1 MDRASLLRLRILCWR
16 VTVVHPLDC
25 AGRWLFRLC
34 AASLNP
40 RHDDP
45 EKSLCSDRRSRPGG
59 LLRLRS
65 AFVDDP
71 VTIAVHHHDMAF
83 TRLKKLLAASA
94 LAVAINGGASAAL
107 AHDETSTRT
116 GDTSAAQQRP
126 RATAG
131 AAART
136 AADRQRRSEG
146 GWVAEQLRAE
156 RASRR

>member
-1 MDRASLLRLRILCWR
+1 
-16 VTVVHPLDC
+16 
-25 AGRWLFRLC
+25 LFRLC
-34 AASLNP
+34 AASLNAL
-40 RHDDP
+40 HDDP
-45 EKSLCSDRRSRPGG
+45 EKSLCSDRPPRPAA

-65 AFVDDP
+65 AFADLLI
-71 VTIAVHHHDMAF
+71 TIAVHHHDMAF

-116 GDTSAAQQRP
+116 SVTSAAQQRLG
-126 RATAG
+126 ATAA

-136 AADRQRRSEG
+136 AADRQRRTEG
-146 GWVAEQLRAE
+146 GWMAEQLRAE